1 MLFRKRA
8 CCLRPESQRV
18 FGIKKKRRERL
29 RAQQMPTAW
38 AEIIER
44 NVPYCRR
51 LSPEDRRELQGHVQV
66 FLAEKRFEGCG
77 GLEITDEIR
86 LTIAAQAC
94 VLLLHRETDYYPQ
107 LRVILVYPHT
117 YIAETARRYAGG
129 IVIEGREIR
138 LGESWAQGAIVLSWD
153 DVLRGA
159 ADIHDGH
166 NVVMHEFAHQLDS
179 ESGVA
184 EGAPVLPRRSMYIAW
199 ARVLKAEY
207 EHLLDDMAHHRDTV
221 LDSYAGTNPAEFFA
235 VATEVFFEKPA
246 ELKTR
251 HRALY
256 EQLKLFYHQDPYA
269 CGAD

>member
-1 MLFRKRA
+1 
-8 CCLRPESQRV
+8 V
-18 FGIKKKRRERL
+18 FGIKRKRRERL

-38 AEIIER
+38 VEIIER
-44 NVPYCRR
+44 NVPYYRR

-94 VLLLHRETDYYPQ
+94 VLLLHRATDYYPQ
-107 LRVILVYPHT
+107 LRVILVYPHM
-117 YIAETARRYAGG
+117 YIAEATRRFPGG
-129 IVIEGREIR
+129 IVVEGREIR
-138 LGESWAQGAIVLSWD
+138 LGESWMAGAIVLSWD

-166 NVVMHEFAHQLDS
+166 NVVFHEFAHQLDA
-179 ESGVA
+179 ESGKA

-199 ARVLKAEY
+199 ARVLRAEY
-207 EHLLDDMAHHRDTV
+207 EHLLDDMAHQRRTV
-221 LDSYAGTNPAEFFA
+221 LDSYGATDPAEFFA
-235 VATEVFFEKPA
+235 VATEAFFEKPA

-251 HRALY
+251 HPTLY
-256 EQLKLFYHQDPYA
+256 EQLKLFYRQDP
-269 CGAD
+269 